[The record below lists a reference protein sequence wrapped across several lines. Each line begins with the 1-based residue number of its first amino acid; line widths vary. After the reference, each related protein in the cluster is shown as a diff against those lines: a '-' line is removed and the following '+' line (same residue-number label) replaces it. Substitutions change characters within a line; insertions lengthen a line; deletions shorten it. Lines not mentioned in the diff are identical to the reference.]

1 MKQEAKGRGGGCG
14 VSWQMFANAKHARI
28 SCIFTNFDIY
38 NPLLPARLTN
48 GQPRGAG
55 KGEGQAGNKLKS
67 SLNSF
72 ICLWKTLA
80 SSYTHTQHTHTH
92 THMQDTH
99 LNDLW
104 RKWRQVC
111 RLSRPLALGSW
122 PAWQCGQREANVAK
136 SKSSWPK
143 AGGRGGG
150 RGCPGAG
157 SISWRTWAICNMIE
171 INAKPAH
178 WNVCEWV
185 CVCVWIGVREC
196 VCVCPSVW
204 TVVVLSCFVYVFLCF
219 ALTCRLDFFNWAAT
233 RRQPQLLHSIPFP
246 PSPPLSLCIP
256 LLFSCLSKIFAL
268 KWQQKATKRC
278 QASEQQ
284 LNMCKST
291 RAAGEG
297 RREARAVQLPS

>member
-1 MKQEAKGRGGGCG
+1 MRRSHSQINVLWRFGAACDKTGKKEDETGSRGEIGWGG

-48 GQPRGAG
+48 GQLRGQGEG
-55 KGEGQAGNKLKS
+55 KGQAGNKLKS

-80 SSYTHTQHTHTH
+80 SSHTHAAH
-92 THMQDTH
+92 THIHIQDTH

-143 AGGRGGG
+143 AGDKGGVAAWELVQYL
-150 RGCPGAG
+150 GAL
-157 SISWRTWAICNMIE
+157 E
-171 INAKPAH
+171 Q
-178 WNVCEWV
+178 
-185 CVCVWIGVREC
+185 
-196 VCVCPSVW
+196 
-204 TVVVLSCFVYVFLCF
+204 FV
-219 ALTCRLDFFNWAAT
+219 T
-233 RRQPQLLHSIPFP
+233 
-246 PSPPLSLCIP
+246 
-256 LLFSCLSKIFAL
+256 
-268 KWQQKATKRC
+268 
-278 QASEQQ
+278 
-284 LNMCKST
+284 
-291 RAAGEG
+291 
-297 RREARAVQLPS
+297 